1 MSFEV
6 HQMMEE
12 KMNKTLS
19 VMKEEFHGIR
29 AGRANPLLL
38 ERIVVDYYGCPTP
51 LKQMANI
58 SAPEPRAL
66 MIQPFD
72 ATQIKAIEKAILM
85 SDLGL
90 NPSNDGKVI
99 RLMIPMLTEERRKE
113 LIKLVKRLGEEAKVA
128 LRNERREA
136 NDKLKKMKTANELTE
151 DDLTKSE
158 KEVQETTDKYI
169 TKTDAMVTDK
179 EKEILEV

>member
-6 HQMMEE
+6 HQLMEE

-38 ERIVVDYYGCPTP
+38 DRVVVEYYGTPTP

-66 MIQPFD
+66 VIQPFD
-72 ATQIKAIEKAILM
+72 STQIKAIEKAILQ

-90 NPSNDGKVI
+90 NPSNDGKII

-113 LIKLVKRLGEEAKVA
+113 LIKFIKKLGEESKVA

-136 NDKLKKMKTANELTE
+136 NDKLKRMQKANEITE
-151 DDLTKSE
+151 DDLTKFE
-158 KEVQETTDKYI
+158 KEVQVTTDKFI
-169 TKTDAMVTDK
+169 AKCDGMVSEK